1 MKKIDLNCD
10 LGESFG
16 AYKLGMDKEILK
28 YISSANIACG
38 WHAGDPIVMEETV
51 KLAKINN
58 VEIGAHPGYPDLLG
72 FGRRE
77 VSASPEEIKAYV
89 KYQIGALDA
98 FAKSENRKLQHVKPH
113 GAMYNMAA
121 KNYKIAYAIAQ
132 GIKEV
137 DSELILLGLANSEMI
152 KAAKE
157 IGLRVASEVFAD
169 RAYNDD
175 GSLVARSLPGS
186 VIHDKDEVIVRVIR
200 MIEEGKVK
208 TITGKD
214 IEIDVQSICI
224 HGDNPEALEFAKNIR
239 LSLEKCGIEISP
251 LGGVVE

>member
-16 AYKLGMDKEILK
+16 TYKLGMDKEILK

-51 KLAKINN
+51 KLAKLNN
-58 VEIGAHPGYPDLLG
+58 VEMGAHPGYPDLIG

-77 VSASPEEIKAYV
+77 MGATADEIKAYV
-89 KYQIGALDA
+89 KYQVGALEA

-113 GAMYNMAA
+113 GAMYNTAA
-121 KNYKIAYAIAQ
+121 KNYKIASAIVQ

-137 DSELILLGLANSEMI
+137 NSELILLGLANSEMI
-152 KAAKE
+152 KAAKDM
-157 IGLRVASEVFAD
+157 GLRVASEVFAD
-169 RAYNDD
+169 RAYNED
-175 GSLVARSLPGS
+175 GSLVARSLPGA
-186 VIHDKDEVIVRVIR
+186 VIHDKDEAIRRVIR
-200 MIEEGKVK
+200 MVKEGKVE

-224 HGDNPEALEFAKNIR
+224 HGDNPEALEFAKNIK
-239 LSLEKCGIEISP
+239 LALEKDGVEISP
-251 LGGVVE
+251 LGGVV

>member
-16 AYKLGMDKEILK
+16 TYKLGMDKEILK

-38 WHAGDPIVMEETV
+38 WHAGDPVVMDETV
-51 KLAKINN
+51 KLAKLNN
-58 VEIGAHPGYPDLLG
+58 VEIGAHPGYPDLIG

-77 VSASPEEIKAYV
+77 MGATPEEIKAYV
-89 KYQIGALDA
+89 KYQVGALEA

-113 GAMYNMAA
+113 GAMYNTAA
-121 KNYKIAYAIAQ
+121 KNYKIAFAIAQ

-137 DSELILLGLANSEMI
+137 NSELILLGLANSEMI
-152 KAAKE
+152 KAAKDV
-157 IGLRVASEVFAD
+157 GLRVASEVFAD
-169 RAYNDD
+169 RAYNED
-175 GSLVARSLPGS
+175 GSLVARSLPGA
-186 VIHDKDEVIVRVIR
+186 VIHDKDEAIRRVVR
-200 MIEEGKVK
+200 MIKEGKVE

-224 HGDNPEALEFAKNIR
+224 HGDNPEALEFAKNIK
-239 LSLEKCGIEISP
+239 LSLEKDGVEIVP
-251 LGGVVE
+251 LGGVV